1 MDHSQIKEFLE
12 FKTAQYNSP
21 EFIETDPVMIPHLFS
36 KKEDIEIS
44 GFLTALISW
53 GNRPAIMK
61 AAKYLMMLMN
71 HNPYEFIIHAKANDL
86 IPLQNFYYR
95 TFQAED
101 AIYFIKALQNL
112 YAQHGG
118 PEAVFMSSYN
128 VNLSVFDAISHLRSV
143 FFSLPFEQRQLK
155 HFSSP
160 EAGSAAK
167 RINMFLRWMCRKDK
181 SGVDFGLWKDV
192 SPSHLICPL
201 DLHSGR
207 VARKLGLLQRQQ
219 NDRKAAEELTA
230 RLKEMD
236 SGDPVKYDYALFG
249 LGVFEKF

>member
-1 MDHSQIKEFLE
+1 MDHSQLKDFLE
-12 FKTAQYNSP
+12 YKADQYNSP

-53 GNRPAIMK
+53 GNRPAIIK
-61 AAKYLMMLMN
+61 AAKHMMALMDN
-71 HNPYEFIIHAKANDL
+71 DPYAFILHSEEYKNL
-86 IPLQNFYYR
+86 KGFYYR
-95 TFQAED
+95 TFQSED
-101 AIYFIKALQNL
+101 VIYYLKALRHL

-118 PEAVFMSSYN
+118 PEAVFMASYKTN
-128 VNLSVFDAISHLRSV
+128 QNVFDAISHLRSV
-143 FFSLPFEQRQLK
+143 FFSLPYEQRQLK

-181 SGVDFGLWKDV
+181 SGVDFGIWKDV
-192 SPSHLICPL
+192 SPTHLICPL

-207 VARKLGLLQRQQ
+207 VARKLGLLKRKQ
-219 NDRKAAEELTA
+219 NDRKAAEELTMHL
-230 RLKEMD
+230 RELD
-236 SGDPVKYDYALFG
+236 PLDPVKYDFALFG